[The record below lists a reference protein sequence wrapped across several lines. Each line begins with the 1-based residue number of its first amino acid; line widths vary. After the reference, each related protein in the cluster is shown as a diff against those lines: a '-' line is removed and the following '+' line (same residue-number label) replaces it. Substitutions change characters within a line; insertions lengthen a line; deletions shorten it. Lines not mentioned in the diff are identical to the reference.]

1 MSTNKNF
8 FFFKKKNNIQPQ
20 ADVTGPI
27 ENKKGKILAFQRKRA
42 RKTTKLVDT
51 KEEFEVKRILSEKTK
66 HNNQKEYLVKW
77 LSYTNKDNTWK
88 PEHHLQNAPKAIV
101 ELAI

>member
-27 ENKKGKILAFQRKRA
+27 ENKKGKILAF
-42 RKTTKLVDT
+42 
-51 KEEFEVKRILSEKTK
+51 
-66 HNNQKEYLVKW
+66 
-77 LSYTNKDNTWK
+77 
-88 PEHHLQNAPKAIV
+88 
-101 ELAI
+101 